1 MEKYKAAETQFC
13 QYDSQE
19 LCQGKKNNSYL
30 GFDGLSWAMV
40 ILSMEITEDIK
51 EVREIF
57 QTLIKAKKTIRMYP
71 QSNPVYQ
78 KTLEDIYEKFNAFFD
93 YKDELSLKINQLS
106 IFYESE
112 QVYHNPEKDDNF
124 ALFFFKDGLREL
136 KFIKGLTQSELE
148 EFLRIIALDFEREAV
163 DDDIVTLLWERDF
176 QNIQYIVDEAFLVDS
191 DDENYEANAEEKL
204 AEQVTDVNDLMKAY
218 TDGSIREDVKTLTV
232 VPLTDKDLQLLVHEL
247 ERDSGDK
254 TDRLVIILFEL
265 ISYSESK
272 SELEDAFSFLKDTIK
287 YSMEH
292 GEIAVVL
299 SAMNKAKQII
309 ENPLMSDNKKKYM
322 ALLSSYLGTEEIIAP
337 LAEILDSGIEI
348 DPVVFEGFL
357 KFLDKNA
364 IEPMIKYLGEL
375 KTVRA
380 RKSVIDALIILGKR
394 DIQAVSRGLDDERW
408 YVVRNIIYILRK
420 IGDKRAIEY
429 LLKFVRHG
437 DIRVRKEVIKALG
450 ELGGRD
456 VVQTLRECLDDPD
469 PEVRIASAR
478 AFSTIGSEVAKKI
491 LLDKIADKEF
501 KEKEFEEKREFYELL
516 SRWKDADVFD
526 FLMRTVKKKT
536 FFGKGKNDES
546 RACAVLCLGFLGN
559 KDALPLLYKMKGTSN
574 KILREFSQHA
584 IKKLEHGQ

>member
-1 MEKYKAAETQFC
+1 
-13 QYDSQE
+13 
-19 LCQGKKNNSYL
+19 
-30 GFDGLSWAMV
+30 MV
-40 ILSMEITEDIK
+40 FLSMEITEDIK

-78 KTLEDIYEKFNAFFD
+78 NILEDVHQKFNNFFN

-106 IFYESE
+106 IFYEAE
-112 QVYHNPEKDDNF
+112 EVYQNPEKEDNF
-124 ALFFFKDGLREL
+124 ALFFFKDGLRAL
-136 KFIKGLTQSELE
+136 TFKKGLDQTELE

-163 DDDIVTLLWERDF
+163 DDDVVTLLWEKDF
-176 QNIQYIVDEAFLVDS
+176 QNIQYVVDEAFLVDS
-191 DDENYEANAEEKL
+191 DDEQYEVHVEEK
-204 AEQVTDVNDLMKAY
+204 AKGQVTDVNDLMKAY
-218 TDGSIREDVKTLTV
+218 ADGFIREDVKELTV
-232 VPLTDKDLQLLVHEL
+232 VPLTDKDLQLLVQEL

-254 TDRLVIILFEL
+254 TDKLIIILFEL
-265 ISYSESK
+265 ISYTESK

-287 YSMEH
+287 FSMEH

-299 SAMNKAKQII
+299 SALNKAKEII
-309 ENPLMSDNKKKYM
+309 DSPLMSESKKRYM
-322 ALLSSYLGTEEIIAP
+322 VMLSSYLGTEEIIAP

-348 DPVVFEGFL
+348 DPLVFEAFL

-394 DIQAVSRGLDDERW
+394 DIQVVSRGLDDERW

-420 IGDKRAIEY
+420 IGDKRAVEY

-450 ELGGRD
+450 ELGSRE
-456 VVQTLRECLDDPD
+456 VVQTLRECLDDAD
-469 PEVRIASAR
+469 PEVRIASAK
-478 AFSTIGSEVAKKI
+478 AFSTIGTEVAKKI
-491 LLDKIADKEF
+491 LLDKIADKMF
-501 KEKEFEEKREFYELL
+501 KEKEFDEKKDFFELL
-516 SRWKDADVFD
+516 SKWKDADVFD
-526 FLMRTVKKKT
+526 FLITTLKKKT
-536 FFGKGKNDES
+536 FFGKGKNDEN
-546 RACAVLCLGFLGN
+546 RACAALALGLLGN
-559 KDALPLLYKMKGTSN
+559 KDALPVLHKIKDSSN
-574 KILREFSQHA
+574 KTLRDFSQHA